1 MSHLCC
7 QFALPK
13 SLSVAKLCINVM
25 SYGPCYVYYIIL
37 FLSSDIWNK
46 VNVTFMLPVCLTK
59 VIKCCQAVY
68 YCHELWP
75 LSCILYIVCF
85 ILQIFGIKLMS
96 HLCCQFALPKSLSVA
111 KLCIN
116 VMFAMVGGRSHT

>member
-1 MSHLCC
+1 
-7 QFALPK
+7 
-13 SLSVAKLCINVM
+13 
-25 SYGPCYVYYIIL
+25 
-37 FLSSDIWNK
+37 
-46 VNVTFMLPVCLTK
+46 MLLVCLTK

-75 LSCILYIVCF
+75 LSCILYCF
-85 ILQIFGIKLMS
+85 VLQIFGIKLMS

-116 VMFAMVGGRSHT
+116 VMFAMVGGRSLT

>member
-1 MSHLCC
+1 MKRLHC
-7 QFALPK
+7 
-13 SLSVAKLCINVM
+13 
-25 SYGPCYVYYIIL
+25 IL
-37 FLSSDIWNK
+37 F
-46 VNVTFMLPVCLTK
+46 
-59 VIKCCQAVY
+59 
-68 YCHELWP
+68 
-75 LSCILYIVCF
+75 CF